1 MNRLESAA
9 YIEDLKSI
17 CEEKIPYKKLDG
29 CRILVT
35 GATGLI
41 GSCIVDAFMY
51 LKIYYGIS
59 LKVDILCRSKNRAE
73 ELFREYGDDEDFGI
87 VEGDLTRYFILDK
100 EYDYMIHG
108 AGNNHPVAFS
118 KEPVETMKT
127 ALMGT
132 MNLLDSIV
140 KQKSSS
146 DKEPKFLLLS
156 TGEVYGNNTESGEN
170 GSLETDIGIVD
181 QTVPR
186 SCYPEAKRAA
196 ETLCVSYANEY
207 GIRTNIARLSYI
219 YGATFQESSTKA
231 DVQFLQKAIQGED
244 IVMKSA
250 GSQLRSYCYL
260 SDAVRGIMHILLNGT
275 DGEVYNVANKN
286 SNVTI
291 REFAQTLANLAGVK
305 VVFENPDDVEQKG
318 YSKLGKEL
326 LDPFKLET
334 LGYCSKV
341 DLKEGLRKIVS
352 IRQER

>member
-186 SCYPEAKRAA
+186 SCYPEA
-196 ETLCVSYANEY
+196 
-207 GIRTNIARLSYI
+207 
-219 YGATFQESSTKA
+219 
-231 DVQFLQKAIQGED
+231 
-244 IVMKSA
+244 
-250 GSQLRSYCYL
+250 
-260 SDAVRGIMHILLNGT
+260 
-275 DGEVYNVANKN
+275 
-286 SNVTI
+286 
-291 REFAQTLANLAGVK
+291 
-305 VVFENPDDVEQKG
+305 
-318 YSKLGKEL
+318 
-326 LDPFKLET
+326 
-334 LGYCSKV
+334 
-341 DLKEGLRKIVS
+341 
-352 IRQER
+352 